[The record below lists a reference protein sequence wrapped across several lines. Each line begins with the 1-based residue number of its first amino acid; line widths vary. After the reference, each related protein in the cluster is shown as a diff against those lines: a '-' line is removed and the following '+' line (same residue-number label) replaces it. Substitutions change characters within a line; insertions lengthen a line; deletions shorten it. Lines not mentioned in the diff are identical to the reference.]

1 MAESETPKSANVRSA
16 TTFTPNKLSKKPS
29 YHQRQ
34 HQQQQRQQNQFLL
47 LKPHKF
53 QRVAKTASK
62 IRKSAIRIR
71 ILKFQQI
78 RRMTLTSLKKMIKFL
93 MTNLDGSLVKSL
105 TKIPMPYQVKKQTV
119 TLENLAKT
127 QTNLH

>member
-16 TTFTPNKLSKKPS
+16 TTFTPNKLSTKPS

-34 HQQQQRQQNQFLL
+34 HQQQRQQQNRFPL

-53 QRVAKTASK
+53 QRVTKTASG
-62 IRKSAIRIR
+62 IQKSAIRIR

-78 RRMTLTSLKKMIKFL
+78 RLIISLKKMIKFL
-93 MTNLDGSLVKSL
+93 MTNLDGSLAKSL
-105 TKIPMPYQVKKQTV
+105 TKITMPYPVKKQKV
-119 TLENLAKT
+119 TLENLT
-127 QTNLH
+127 RT

>member
-16 TTFTPNKLSKKPS
+16 TTFTPNKLSTKAS

-34 HQQQQRQQNQFLL
+34 HQQQQQQQNRFLL
-47 LKPHKF
+47 LKPQKF
-53 QRVAKTASK
+53 QRVAKTASG

-78 RRMTLTSLKKMIKFL
+78 RLMTVTSLKKMIKFL
-93 MTNLDGSLVKSL
+93 MTNLDGSLAKSL
-105 TKIPMPYQVKKQTV
+105 TKILMQYQVKKKAV

-127 QTNLH
+127 